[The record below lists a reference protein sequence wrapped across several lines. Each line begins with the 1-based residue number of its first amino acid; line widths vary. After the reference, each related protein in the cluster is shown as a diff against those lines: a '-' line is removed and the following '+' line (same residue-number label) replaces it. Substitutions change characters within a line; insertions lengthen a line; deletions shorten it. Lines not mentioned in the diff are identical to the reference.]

1 MDLTQEASAIV
12 NAELDSLLIL
22 WHNHL
27 MHGGI
32 ARKCKSSSVGG
43 LYSTSRQ
50 YDDVNGALDDILE
63 LRKVSAV
70 DFAVSEMID
79 PYKAAMHMQAKAL
92 TLGIDVPVSP
102 RMPLDQVERDKVTK
116 LARRILWHKLAL
128 AGVVDAA
135 YESMI

>member
-1 MDLTQEASAIV
+1 MDLAQEASAIV
-12 NAELDSLLIL
+12 NAELDDLLIL

-32 ARKCKSSSVGG
+32 VRKCKSSSVGG

-70 DFAVSEMID
+70 DFAVSEMVD
-79 PYKAAMHMQAKAL
+79 PYRAAMHMQAKAL
-92 TLGIDVPVSP
+92 TLGITVFVSP
-102 RMPLDQVERDKVTK
+102 RMPADPVEREKVTK
-116 LARRILWHKLAL
+116 MARRILWRNLAR
-128 AGVVDAA
+128 AGVVDEAN
-135 YESMI
+135 ESML